1 MNPFDPLV
9 PQLTAYT
16 GMAGCA
22 VMMLWLLIGV
32 SMRFFGVDVNAEQT
46 HSAPRLC
53 VRLHTSLVGV
63 TLVCLST
70 CASLLSLM
78 TYFVTKDPVRSIVI
92 GSFPS
97 IAAVMFFVVTI
108 ALVSRGQSALRS
120 GVSAK
125 CWQLGGW
132 CWLAGIVGM
141 IGNGAWMV
149 LSK

>member
-108 ALVSRGQSALRS
+108 ALVSRGEAALRS
-120 GVSAK
+120 GVAAK
-125 CWQLGGW
+125 CWRLGGW
-132 CWLAGIVGM
+132 FLLASIVTM
-141 IGNGAWMV
+141 IGNGAWIV